1 MRQSAPLFIYQH
13 MSSKPRTTSI
23 KADAATNLLLE
34 MNRSRLRVPLSWV
47 ATTEQ
52 QPATNFGDGLSALVV
67 SALAGLPVE
76 RANFDQA
83 CERLVAVGTIGH
95 NQKNGVLHFWGTGI
109 DATRNP
115 LGVEGPYQR
124 PPDTEFH
131 IHALRG
137 PASAETFQAVGIDAP
152 AIYGDPVWL
161 LPRIWPLADVEKTH
175 ELGIVLHISELNEQN
190 PEAVVRDI
198 YARYRIPEDMQGSIR
213 LINTFAPATV
223 DGMRDKVAEILSC
236 RRILSTSLH
245 GLVIAET
252 YGVPC
257 AWFATYGDGNPV
269 DLDLKDPDTKID
281 HRIRDFY
288 RGLGRNAIKTFAQD
302 RKLVTDWAKA
312 IAFVD
317 GYWKRETRYNPV
329 PLIRAFPLPRRTDAE
344 AGIWNVDATIFD
356 HVPF

>member
-1 MRQSAPLFIYQH
+1 
-13 MSSKPRTTSI
+13 MSSKSSSEFE
-23 KADAATNLLLE
+23 ADTAANLFR
-34 MNRSRLRVPLSWV
+34 MNQARLRVPLSWV

-67 SALAGLPVE
+67 SALADLPVE

-83 CERLVAVGTIGH
+83 SERLVAVGTIGH

-115 LGVEGPYQR
+115 VGVDGPYQR
-124 PPDTEFH
+124 PPETEFH

-137 PASAETFQAVGIDAP
+137 PVSADTFQIAGIDAP
-152 AIYGDPVWL
+152 AVYGDPVWL
-161 LPRIWPLADVEKTH
+161 LPRIWPLDDVEKTH
-175 ELGIVLHISELNEQN
+175 DIGVVLHISELTEQN

-198 YARYRIPEDMQGSIR
+198 YARYQVPEDMQGSIK

-223 DGMRDKVAEILSC
+223 DGMRDKVREILSC

-257 AWFATYGDGNPV
+257 AWFATYGSGETV
-269 DLDLKDPDTKID
+269 ELDLVDPETKVD

-288 RGLGRNAIKTFAQD
+288 RGLGRTHIQTYAQD
-302 RKLVTDWAKA
+302 RKFPTDWKNA
-312 IAFVD
+312 IKFID
-317 GYWKRETRYNPV
+317 SYWKRETEYDPV
-329 PLIRAFPLPRRTDAE
+329 PLIRAFPLPRRSDAE
-344 AGIWNVDATIFD
+344 AKIWDVDDTVFG